1 VVTAVFLAGSAAAQT
16 LVEDFTNVAALPGQG
31 WVFRN
36 NSSPAPTVN
45 RDWSQGDT
53 LVFPAQGSNDDSYIA
68 ASFESV
74 GAGTP
79 PGGTISNWL
88 LTPTVGLSNGDP
100 ISFYTRTVDDLA
112 FPDRLEVR
120 LSVNG
125 SSSNVGTTA
134 TSVGDFTRTLL
145 TINPSLQTG
154 PQGYPAT
161 WTQFVITL
169 TGLPVGGIQGRVGFR
184 YFVTNAGANGINGN
198 YIGIDTLS
206 IGPASSAAPEPSSV
220 YLLGGGIV
228 LAFIRRRFY
237 RFKRVAI

>member
-1 VVTAVFLAGSAAAQT
+1 LHCLSCIRAVAVVTAVFLAGSAAAQT

-154 PQGYPAT
+154 PQGGDMDAVCYHPDRLA
-161 WTQFVITL
+161 
-169 TGLPVGGIQGRVGFR
+169 GGRDSGARRLP
-184 YFVTNAGANGINGN
+184 
-198 YIGIDTLS
+198 
-206 IGPASSAAPEPSSV
+206 
-220 YLLGGGIV
+220 LLRHQRWSERHQRK
-228 LAFIRRRFY
+228 LY
-237 RFKRVAI
+237 RH